1 MGQLGP
7 IRGGASLPFLL
18 EEKKGER
25 GAMGHEAHVWLA
37 NSPPFVGFSPTW
49 EREGNWHTPSY
60 YKRGGGVHLF
70 THNFRI
76 INSS

>member
-18 EEKKGER
+18 EEKKGR
-25 GAMGHEAHVWLA
+25 GGRHGPLGPCMAGHLPSH
-37 NSPPFVGFSPTW
+37 GFSTTCL
-49 EREGNWHTPSY
+49 REESWHTPSY

-70 THNFRI
+70 THN
-76 INSS
+76 